1 MNAEILE
8 RMQSEVG
15 ATARQISAVEKL
27 LADGATVPF
36 IARYRK
42 EAHGNLDEVAIGKIQ
57 ERLGYYAELES
68 RKETILKSIAEQEKL
83 TPELERQI
91 RACWQKTA
99 LEDIYQPYK
108 PKRRTRAQVAK
119 EKGYEPLANAVWNG
133 DAAAVAAA
141 SEEDLQYARDIVAER
156 IADMANV
163 RGYVRGLF
171 ATKSVVKS
179 EVASPKPTE
188 PTKFE
193 QYYDFSEPI
202 AAIPS
207 HRYLAIRRGQKE
219 GVLWVK
225 LELDKDMALDGIMDL
240 VESER
245 RAGGAAPGRADADE
259 QVRLAAEDAYKRLL
273 APSCE
278 VDVTVEKKMDA
289 DRAAVEVFAEN
300 LRHLL
305 LAAPLGEKAV
315 LAIDPGIRTGCKVAM
330 MDATGKYLGKTVIFP
345 QQKPEES
352 AKTLA
357 LIVNKY
363 RPAAIAVGNG
373 TAGRETEAFA
383 RQTLK
388 RLHEQHPEIPTPM
401 VVSVSEAG
409 ASVYSASEI
418 ARKEFPDLDLTV
430 RGAISIGRRLQDP
443 LAELVKID
451 PKAIGVG
458 QYQHDVHQPLLGAK
472 LDEVVVSCVNGVGV
486 ELNTASAPLLERVS
500 GVGASLAKSIVEWR
514 NENGKFHTREDL
526 KKVKGLGAKAFEQCA
541 GFLRIRDSENP
552 LDASAVHPERYALVA
567 KMAADLGVTLGEL
580 VGNASAAKRI
590 DVRKYI
596 TNDVGE
602 PTLKDIV
609 AELVKPGRDPRAV
622 FEPPKFRDD
631 VTKIEDVKEG
641 MKLEGV
647 VTNVT
652 AFGAF
657 VDIGVHQDGL
667 VHLSELSDNFV
678 TDPASVVKAGDRL
691 SVTVIGVDRARG
703 RISLSAKTKPTMGG
717 HGLGGGGSS
726 GGERQ
731 RRRGPTTTFA
741 PAGGSGFS
749 CNPFANL

>member
-1 MNAEILE
+1 MENANVLARIAA
-8 RMQSEVG
+8 EVG
-15 ATARQISAVEKL
+15 VGVHQVTAVDKL
-27 LADGATVPF
+27 LAEGSTVPF

-42 EAHGNLDEVAIGKIQ
+42 EAHGNLDEVQIGKIQ
-57 ERLGYYAELES
+57 DRVKYYTELEE
-68 RKETILKSIAEQEKL
+68 RKETILKSIDEQGKL
-83 TPELERQI
+83 TDELREKIVGCFVKSR
-91 RACWQKTA
+91 
-99 LEDIYQPYK
+99 LEDLYQPYK

-119 EKGYEPLANAVWNG
+119 EKGYEPLADQIWNG
-133 DAAAVAAA
+133 EPFEGTD
-141 SEEDLQYARDIVAER
+141 EDLQYARDILAER
-156 IADMANV
+156 IADIADV
-163 RGYVRGLF
+163 RGAVRQAF
-171 ATKSVVKS
+171 ATHSKVKS

-193 QYYDFSEPI
+193 QYYEFEESI
-202 AAIPS
+202 ATIPS
-207 HRYLAIRRGQKE
+207 HRYLAIRRGQAEK
-219 GVLWVK
+219 VLWVH
-225 LELDKDMALDGIMDL
+225 LELEKEPVISRILEILEGLEVRGIL
-240 VESER
+240 ER
-245 RAGGAAPGRADADE
+245 NRLTRAQIE
-259 QVRLAAEDAYKRLL
+259 LAAEDAYKRLL

-278 VDVTVEKKMDA
+278 IDVVVEKKMEA

-305 LAAPLGEKAV
+305 LASPLGSKAV

-345 QQKPEES
+345 MQKQLEAEKAVAMIV
-352 AKTLA
+352 AKYHA
-357 LIVNKY
+357 E
-363 RPAAIAVGNG
+363 AIAVGNG
-373 TAGRETEAFA
+373 TAGRETESFVRA
-383 RQTLK
+383 TLK
-388 RLHEQHPEIPTPM
+388 KLHAQHPEIPIPI

-458 QYQHDVHQPLLGAK
+458 QYQHDVDQNLLGGK
-472 LDEVVVSCVNGVGV
+472 LNEVVVSCVNGVGV

-500 GVGASLAKSIVEWR
+500 GLTPTLAKAIVEWR
-514 NENGKFHTREDL
+514 DANGRFESREQL
-526 KKVKGLGAKAFEQCA
+526 KQVKGLGPKAFEQCA
-541 GFLRIRDSENP
+541 GFLRIRGAKNP
-552 LDASAVHPERYALVA
+552 LDSSAVHPERYELVER
-567 KMAADLGVTLGEL
+567 MASDIGLGVGDL
-580 VGNASAAKRI
+580 VGNSLAAKKI
-590 DVRKYI
+590 DIRKYI
-596 TNDVGE
+596 APGVGE

-609 AELVKPGRDPRAV
+609 NELVKPGRDPRKT

-667 VHLSELSDNFV
+667 IHLSELSDNYV
-678 TDPASVVKAGDRL
+678 SDPASVVKAGDRL
-691 SVTVIGVDRARG
+691 QGTVIGVDRARQ
-703 RISLSAKTKPTMGG
+703 RISLSAKSKPTIGGTGMGG
-717 HGLGGGGSS
+717 GAQPSRRAPRTTFGPSS
-726 GGERQ
+726 GSG
-731 RRRGPTTTFA
+731 
-741 PAGGSGFS
+741 GFS

>member
-1 MNAEILE
+1 MNSEILA
-8 RMQSEVG
+8 RMEGEVG
-15 ATARQISAVEKL
+15 ASSRQISAVEKL
-27 LADGATVPF
+27 LGEGNTVPF

-42 EAHGNLDEVAIGKIQ
+42 EMHGNLDEVAIGKIQ
-57 ERLGYYAELES
+57 ERLTYYTELES
-68 RKETILKSIAEQEKL
+68 RKETILKSIADQEKL
-83 TPELERQI
+83 TPELEKKI
-91 RACWQKTA
+91 RECYQKST
-99 LEDIYQPYK
+99 LEDLYQPYK

-119 EKGYEPLANAVWNG
+119 EKGFGPLAESIWDG
-133 DAAAVAAA
+133 DEASALAA
-141 SEEDLQYARDIVAER
+141 SDEDLQFARDIIAER
-156 IADMANV
+156 VADMANV
-163 RGYVRGLF
+163 RGYIRQLF
-171 ATKSVVKS
+171 ATKSTVKS

-193 QYYDFSEPI
+193 QYYEFSESI
-202 AAIPS
+202 STIPS

-225 LELDKDMALDGIMDL
+225 LELDKELALEGIMDL
-240 VESER
+240 VSKETAGVSPRGVCER
-245 RAGGAAPGRADADE
+245 
-259 QVRLAAEDAYKRLL
+259 QITLAAEDAYKRLL

-278 VDVTVEKKMDA
+278 VDVTVDKKMEA

-330 MDATGKYLGKTVIFP
+330 MDSTGKYLGKTVIYP
-345 QQKPEES
+345 QQNPQEA
-352 AKTLA
+352 AKA
-357 LIVNKY
+357 IAMIVNRY
-363 RPAAIAVGNG
+363 RPEAVAVGNG
-373 TAGRETEAFA
+373 TAGRETETFV

-388 RLHEQHPEIPTPM
+388 KLHDQHPEIPTPI
-401 VVSVSEAG
+401 VVSVSESG

-458 QYQHDVHQPLLGAK
+458 QYQHDVHQPLLGSK

-500 GVGASLAKSIVEWR
+500 GVGASLAKAIVEWR
-514 NENGKFHTREDL
+514 NENGKFTSREDL
-526 KKVKGLGAKAFEQCA
+526 KKVKGLGSKAFEQCA
-541 GFLRIRDSENP
+541 GFLRIRGAKNP
-552 LDASAVHPERYALVA
+552 LDSSAVHPERYELVN
-567 KMAADLGVTLGEL
+567 KMALDMGVGLGEL
-580 VGNASAAKRI
+580 VGNQSLASKINIRN
-590 DVRKYI
+590 YI

-602 PTLKDIV
+602 LTLKDIV
-609 AELVKPGRDPRAV
+609 SELAKPGRDPRAV

-631 VTKIEDVKEG
+631 VTKIEDVREG

-667 VHLSELSDNFV
+667 IHLSELSDNFV

-691 SVTVIGVDRARG
+691 KVTVIGVDLARQ
-703 RISLSAKTKPTMGG
+703 RISLSAKTNPTIGASPAKGG
-717 HGLGGGGSS
+717 TAVSR
-726 GGERQ
+726 EP
-731 RRRGPTTTFA
+731 RRARTSFA
-741 PAGGSGFS
+741 PSSGSGFS